1 MTASKETKKSSLLFK
16 ALGICFGLFIVVLA
30 LAFWPYLKMKQKKK
44 SQNLEKGLTS
54 FVNVQQPPT
63 KEISM
68 GLREDTVAAAKAQFV
83 SDQDA
88 AADKFGFA
96 IYDPAFQAGFASAPP
111 ADANE
116 QAKIDAAVKNQKDA
130 DQIVIDGLQGQLDTA
145 VAQDAADVK
154 AAQDAK
160 AAADV
165 ALADLQ
171 SKLDVLSQKE
181 GVEAKVIQDLQSAK
195 STLESVVAQLA
206 ALPALPQP

>member
-1 MTASKETKKSSLLFK
+1 
-16 ALGICFGLFIVVLA
+16 
-30 LAFWPYLKMKQKKK
+30 
-44 SQNLEKGLTS
+44 
-54 FVNVQQPPT
+54 
-63 KEISM
+63 M
-68 GLREDTVAAAKAQFV
+68 GQREDVVAAAKAQFV
-83 SDQDA
+83 NDQDA
-88 AADKFGFA
+88 AADKFGLSV
-96 IYDPAFQAGFASAPP
+96 YDTGKADGIASVPP
-111 ADANE
+111 GDANE
-116 QAKIDAAVKNQKDA
+116 QEKIDAAVKNQKDA
-130 DQIVIDGLQGQLDTA
+130 DQIVIDDLQGKLDA
-145 VAQDAADVK
+145 SVAQDASDVK